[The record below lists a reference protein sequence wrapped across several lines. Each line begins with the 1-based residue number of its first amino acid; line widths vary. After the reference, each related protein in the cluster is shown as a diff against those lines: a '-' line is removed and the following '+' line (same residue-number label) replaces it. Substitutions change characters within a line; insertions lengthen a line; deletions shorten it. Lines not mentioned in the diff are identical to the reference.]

1 MQQHFQ
7 NDAERKSVYKQMY
20 RLSTVLL
27 IIIIGTIGTIGALM
41 YLFFKK

>member
-7 NDAERKSVYKQMY
+7 NDAERKSVYKRMY

-27 IIIIGTIGTIGALM
+27 IIVLGTMGALM
-41 YLFFKK
+41 YLFFNK

>member
-27 IIIIGTIGTIGALM
+27 IIIIATIGALM

>member
-7 NDAERKSVYKQMY
+7 NDAERKSVYKRMY
-20 RLSTVLL
+20 RLTTVLL
-27 IIIIGTIGTIGALM
+27 IIVVGTMSALM

>member
-1 MQQHFQ
+1 MQQHFK
-7 NDAERKSVYKQMY
+7 NDAERKSVYKLMY

-27 IIIIGTIGTIGALM
+27 IIVVGTMSALM

>member
-7 NDAERKSVYKQMY
+7 NDAERKSVSKQMY

-27 IIIIGTIGTIGALM
+27 IIVISTMGVLM
-41 YLFFKK
+41 YLFFKN

>member
-7 NDAERKSVYKQMY
+7 NDAERKSVYKRMY
-20 RLSTVLL
+20 RLSIVLL
-27 IIIIGTIGTIGALM
+27 VIVISTIGALM